1 MSRSGNTHGS
11 ATDPN
16 FRLRDLSRAQ
26 EILRVC
32 ARHGFGHVFA
42 SPALQKIPGLGSVLQ
57 EASIGE
63 GRSAPERLVTV
74 LEELG
79 PTFVKLGQVLS
90 SRPDVL
96 PIEYF
101 AEFERLQN
109 EVTPFSG
116 KVAAE
121 IILEEL
127 GAAPDELFVAFNEV
141 PVASASIAQVH
152 RATLHDGREMAVKVQ
167 RPGIEQT
174 LRSDLNIL
182 YFLAQFLEGRLDL
195 GVTSPAA
202 LIESFDRAI
211 SVEVDFLAEAANAE
225 AFRHALH
232 ATDGVYVPAIH
243 RSMTSRRVLTMEWID
258 GAKLTSIENTDADRH
273 LVMERLIEA
282 TYQQIF
288 VQGIFHADPHPGNLV
303 VNDDSTLTFLDF
315 GLTGRITPEM
325 RDTLEALFVG
335 VIFRDS
341 DGLARTLYRA
351 ASTEARVNL
360 REMGSEIRTLLD
372 RYGGIAMKD
381 QDTSRIALDV
391 LALAGR
397 YQLRLPEEYAVLA
410 RSEVALD
417 GIARSLVPDWDLME
431 ATRPYAQRLAS
442 ARLNPERVGGDVLRT
457 GIGALS
463 VLKDLPSQVDQ
474 FMMDVERG
482 NLVIQADTPAVDRLT
497 STLDRI
503 GRALIFGV
511 GASAFLV
518 ASSTL
523 LGVLVEQHAL
533 GQASSALGL
542 LIMVILGGTS
552 LLAASLITAL
562 MWNLFVRGW
571 LQRIPWK
578 SMLRYFP
585 GIRRLLQTDLAQDKT
600 ESRTRTHRK
609 RGADSTTQ
617 PSSTV
622 NDDT

>member
-1 MSRSGNTHGS
+1 MSRGEKGQRS
-11 ATDPN
+11 AASPN

-32 ARHGFGHVFA
+32 VRHGFGNVFA
-42 SPALQKIPGLGSVLQ
+42 APALQRIPGLGTILQ
-57 EASIGE
+57 EKAIGD
-63 GRSAPERLVTV
+63 GRTAPDRLVTV

-79 PTFVKLGQVLS
+79 PTFVKLGQILS

-96 PIEYF
+96 PPEYLHAF
-101 AEFERLQN
+101 QRLQN
-109 EVTPFSG
+109 EVTPFAG
-116 KVAAE
+116 EVAAQ

-127 GAAPDELFVAFNEV
+127 GAGPAELFSDFDSE

-152 RATLHDGREMAVKVQ
+152 KATLHDGRIMAVKVQ

-182 YFLAQFLEGRLDL
+182 YFLAQFLEGRLEL
-195 GVTSPAA
+195 GITSPSA

-243 RSMTSRRVLTMEWID
+243 RSLTSRRVLTMEWIE
-258 GAKLTSIENTDADRH
+258 GAKLTSIDSTSASRT

-351 ASTEARVNL
+351 ASSETRINL
-360 REMGSEIRTLLD
+360 RDMASEIRNLLD
-372 RYGGIAMKD
+372 RYGGLAMQD
-381 QDTSRIALDV
+381 QDTSRIALDILD
-391 LALAGR
+391 LASR

-431 ATRPYAQRLAS
+431 ATLPYAQRLAS
-442 ARLNPERVGGDVLRT
+442 DRLNPERLGGDVLRS
-457 GIGALS
+457 GMGALNI
-463 VLKDLPSQVDQ
+463 LKDLPAQVDQ
-474 FMMDVERG
+474 LMFDVERG
-482 NLVIQADTPAVDRLT
+482 NLVVQADTPAVDRLT
-497 STLDRI
+497 DTLDRI

-523 LGVLVEQHAL
+523 LGVLVEQQAL
-533 GQASSALGL
+533 DQASSALGL
-542 LIMVILGGTS
+542 FIMVILGGTTM
-552 LLAASLITAL
+552 LAASLITAL

-571 LQRIPWK
+571 LNRIPW
-578 SMLRYFP
+578 SSLLRYIP
-585 GIRRLLQTDLAQDKT
+585 GIRRLLPSRNKPQQD
-600 ESRTRTHRK
+600 ESELHEQK
-609 RGADSTTQ
+609 KKPAKSHADT
-617 PSSTV
+617 P
-622 NDDT
+622 

>member
-1 MSRSGNTHGS
+1 MSQSGNIHRS
-11 ATDPN
+11 AANSN

-32 ARHGFGHVFA
+32 VRHGFGNVFA
-42 SPALQKIPGLGSVLQ
+42 SPALQKIPGLGTVLQ
-57 EASIGE
+57 EKAVRD
-63 GRSAPERLVTV
+63 GRTAPERLVTV

-79 PTFVKLGQVLS
+79 PTFVKLGQILS

-96 PIEYF
+96 PPEYLN
-101 AEFERLQN
+101 EFQRLQN
-109 EVTPFSG
+109 EVTPFAG
-116 KVAAE
+116 EIAAQL
-121 IILEEL
+121 ILEEL
-127 GAAPDELFVAFNEV
+127 GAGPSELFSEFEST

-152 RATLHDGREMAVKVQ
+152 RATLHDGRIMAVKVQ

-182 YFLAQFLEGRLDL
+182 YFLAQFLEGRLEL
-195 GVTSPAA
+195 GITSPSA
-202 LIESFDRAI
+202 LIESFDRAL

-232 ATDGVYVPAIH
+232 ATEGVYVPAIH
-243 RSMTSRRVLTMEWID
+243 RSLTSRRVLTMEWIE
-258 GAKLTSIENTDADRH
+258 GAKLTSIDNTSASRT

-351 ASTEARVNL
+351 ASTEARINL
-360 REMGSEIRTLLD
+360 RAMASEIRNLLD
-372 RYGGIAMKD
+372 RYAGLSMQD
-381 QDTSRIALDV
+381 QDTSRIALDILD
-391 LALAGR
+391 LASR

-442 ARLNPERVGGDVLRT
+442 DRLKPERLGGDVLRS
-457 GIGALS
+457 GMGALN
-463 VLKDLPSQVDQ
+463 VLKDLPAQVDQ
-474 FMMDVERG
+474 LMFDVERG
-482 NLVIQADTPAVDRLT
+482 NLVVRADTPAVDRLT
-497 STLDRI
+497 ATLDRI

-523 LGVLVEQHAL
+523 LGVLVEQQAL
-533 GQASSALGL
+533 DQASSALSL
-542 LIMVILGGTS
+542 LIMVILGGTTM
-552 LLAASLITAL
+552 LAASLITAL

-571 LQRIPWK
+571 LSRIPWA
-578 SMLRYFP
+578 SLLRHIPFI
-585 GIRRLLQTDLAQDKT
+585 GRLIPSRNKTQQD
-600 ESRTRTHRK
+600 E
-609 RGADSTTQ
+609 
-617 PSSTV
+617 
-622 NDDT
+622 